1 MADPTM
7 GQKITDSLSG
17 IGNSLSNAATSA
29 NENIQSAVTNAGESI
44 SAAKDSFNNTMSDF
58 SSKTSVAV
66 NDTGFLDSNSI
77 IAKFGFLIIVV
88 VLFIFLLQL
97 GLAIISYFINNPN
110 PVLIPG
116 QIVATMAQPPITQN
130 PGLASSLQVLWSNN
144 ALTGLE
150 YTWSVWLQYAP
161 GPEAII
167 TTTAGSTTGIFT
179 LQPVFIKG
187 DCKNLSTYTAGVP
200 VISSSNSI
208 GTNKPE
214 ISVNN
219 GPGLYFYNNINSAHL
234 YLLVDTVGGVGQNL
248 QIIDIS
254 NIPIN
259 KYFHLAIRCQNIYI
273 DIYINGSIV
282 QRTKL
287 NSVPK
292 QNYYDVNVCP
302 AGGFSGYLST
312 LQYFNSAL
320 SVVDIN
326 AIASGKPDTRMIT
339 NSDVKISQ
347 SNYLSTSWYNN
358 FMR

>member
-1 MADPTM
+1 
-7 GQKITDSLSG
+7 
-17 IGNSLSNAATSA
+17 
-29 NENIQSAVTNAGESI
+29 
-44 SAAKDSFNNTMSDF
+44 
-58 SSKTSVAV
+58 
-66 NDTGFLDSNSI
+66 
-77 IAKFGFLIIVV
+77 
-88 VLFIFLLQL
+88 
-97 GLAIISYFINNPN
+97 
-110 PVLIPG
+110 
-116 QIVATMAQPPITQN
+116 MAQPPITQN

-161 GPEAII
+161 GPQAII
-167 TTTAGSTTGIFT
+167 TKESSTTGIFT

-187 DCKNLSTYTAGVP
+187 DCKNLSTYTSGVP

-208 GTNKPE
+208 GTNKPQ

-234 YLLVDTVGGVGQNL
+234 YLLVDTVGVGQNT

-292 QNYYDVNVCP
+292 QNYYDVYVCP
-302 AGGFSGYLST
+302 VGGFSGYLST